1 MKRIDIK
8 VKQNTAQ
15 IWKISNKDNMMGEIH
30 PFHIHGVQFRL
41 LSVNGNT
48 PASNMQEERHN
59 YDKTGE
65 PI

>member
-8 VKQNTAQ
+8 VKQNTTQ

-48 PASNMQEERHN
+48 HPQVTCKGG
-59 YDKTGE
+59 KTQL
-65 PI
+65 